1 MKSTARRHGALNH
14 PNHVILP
21 FSLEIQIL
29 DFEDEILTDAT
40 TLAEAALKDGDV
52 LVASLRA
59 PAILGCR
66 QCPAFFLVRGDGRV
80 AVWGDVSL
88 GVPRQLRNPQQVV
101 GGRRALAALVDGR
114 VITWGHGQ
122 FQPPAELLGQ
132 LEEVCQLCVTWRG
145 FV

>member
-1 MKSTARRHGALNH
+1 MEAALTR
-14 PNHVILP
+14 PNHVI
-21 FSLEIQIL
+21 FRIQIL
-29 DFEDEILTDAT
+29 DFEDQILSDAT

-80 AVWGDVSL
+80 AVWGDLSL

-114 VITWGHGQ
+114 VIAWGHSQ
-122 FQPPAELLGQ
+122 FKPPAELVGQ